1 MTNNTNITTMR
12 MYARLKT
19 LEFYHGPEMAG
30 WHEVIKVQ
38 HSRFPSGLR
47 ECVVF
52 ENGSVHKADRCEI
65 VQVFE
70 K

>member
-1 MTNNTNITTMR
+1 MTNNTTTMR

-19 LEFYHGPEMAG
+19 IEWFHGPEMQG

-38 HSRFPSGLR
+38 RSHFPSGWR

-52 ENGSVHKADRCEI
+52 ENGSIHKADCCN
-65 VQVFE
+65 VVCVFD

>member
-1 MTNNTNITTMR
+1 MTNNTTTMR
-12 MYARLKT
+12 MYARLKAI
-19 LEFYHGPEMAG
+19 EWFHGPEMQG

-38 HSRFPSGLR
+38 HSHFPSGWR

-52 ENGSVHKADRCEI
+52 GNGSVHKADRCEI
-65 VQVFE
+65 VHVFD